1 MSSAGEPLELSRR
14 LFDRLQAEGIRYSH
28 FKSNEHLTEAL
39 AGETDLDLLVD
50 RSQTRAF
57 VEILGELDFKRILSP
72 PEQSFPGVSDYLG
85 FDRESGSLVH
95 VHLHE
100 DLIVGEQF
108 LKNHHLP
115 IEDLFLNEVREL
127 HGVRVPRPELE
138 LLLLLVRAHL
148 KLTPKRLLQRLRKS
162 GIKTLPTA
170 IVREFDLLGEE
181 WDPQRFDEMLAV
193 SGLPL
198 RREAAHAALRGI
210 WDRRVTTLELARTRK
225 QILAALRPYRRSSEW
240 AAARRRLR
248 SRIIRSA
255 LGRRWWGDRK
265 KLLPREAPVLALI
278 GADGSG
284 KTTLAWDLDEWLRWK
299 LRVTRIHLGI
309 PEEHALYRG
318 LSEIQKAMRRYR
330 KKRFANHLAGPLE
343 SLERA
348 VRLAQWRFVARHRL
362 REATRAH
369 AAARGGVIALSD
381 RYPLPQLWHLE
392 PPMDGPRIAKEF
404 GSCPS
409 ADREEADYSRIP
421 PPTHA
426 IVLKADLATLGRR
439 KDDLDESLHRQ
450 KVDTVNDLPEGPDT
464 SAVDATRPYDEVLH
478 AVKIAVW
485 ESL

>member
-1 MSSAGEPLELSRR
+1 MSSTGEPLALSRR
-14 LFDRLQAEGIRYSH
+14 LFDRLRAEGIRYCH
-28 FKSNEHLTEAL
+28 FKSNEHLLEAL

-57 VEILGELDFKRILSP
+57 DGILGDLDFKRILSP
-72 PEQSFPGVSDYLG
+72 PGQSFPGVSDHLG

-108 LKNHHLP
+108 VKNHHLP

-148 KLTPKRLLQRLRKS
+148 KLTPKRLLQRLGKS
-162 GIKTLPTA
+162 GIKTLPSA

-248 SRIIRSA
+248 SRITRSA
-255 LGRRWWGDRK
+255 PGRRWWGDRK
-265 KLLPREAPVLALI
+265 KRLPREAPVLALI

-299 LRVTRIHLGI
+299 LCVTRIHLGI

-318 LSEIQKAMRRYR
+318 LSEVQKALRRYR
-330 KKRFANHLAGPLE
+330 KKHFGNHLAGPLE

-348 VRLAQWRFVARHRL
+348 VRLAQWRFVAHHRL

-369 AAARGGVIALSD
+369 AAARGGAIALAD

-392 PPMDGPRIAKEF
+392 PPMDGPRIAREF
-404 GSCPS
+404 GPCRS
-409 ADREEADYSRIP
+409 ADREEASYRRIP

-439 KDDLDESLHRQ
+439 KDDLDEWLHRQ
-450 KVDTVNDLPEGPDT
+450 KVDAVNQLPEGPGT
-464 SAVDATRPYDEVLH
+464 SAVDATRPYDEVLR